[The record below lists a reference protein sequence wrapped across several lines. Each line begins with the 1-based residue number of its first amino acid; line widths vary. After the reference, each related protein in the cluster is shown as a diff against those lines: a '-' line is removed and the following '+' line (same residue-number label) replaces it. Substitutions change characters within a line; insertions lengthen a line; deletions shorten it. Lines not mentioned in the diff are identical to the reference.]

1 MFRLLGLMFVLC
13 LIGQPSFGDDSKK
26 TVGTWKLV
34 SYQTEVQATG
44 EKEPAMG
51 QNPTG
56 YVVFN
61 PEGRVFLLLTGDAR
75 KPAKTSQERAEL
87 FTTLIAYTGTYRFE
101 GDKWTTKVEVAWIPE
116 WVGTE
121 QVRTLMVDGE
131 KLQVLS
137 PWRVNPNWPDKGMTR
152 SIVTFV
158 RSK

>member
-1 MFRLLGLMFVLC
+1 MFRILAVMFVLC
-13 LIGQPSFGDDSKK
+13 LLGQPSFGDDSHK
-26 TVGTWKLV
+26 VLGTWRLI
-34 SYQTEVQATG
+34 SYETEVQATG

-61 PEGRVFLLLTGDAR
+61 AEGRVFLVLTGESR

-87 FTTLIAYTGTYRFE
+87 FATLIAYTGTYRVE
-101 GDKWTTKVEVAWIPE
+101 GDKWTTMVDVASIPE

-121 QVRTLMVDGE
+121 QARSLTVDGDR
-131 KLQVLS
+131 LQVLS